1 MTIRTTKLA
10 IAIALISPM
19 AVATS
24 NQALAVSVPGGSVAV
39 KAAAPTAPAKVK
51 YRHHTVRH
59 YQNYAPGDSL
69 SNDNKHWV
77 PAAPDT
83 FKESNPYSWTHI

>member
-51 YRHHTVRH
+51 YRHHTLPELR
-59 YQNYAPGDSL
+59 PWGL
-69 SNDNKHWV
+69 STSRPLLWDRGADQF
-77 PAAPDT
+77 PA
-83 FKESNPYSWTHI
+83 IRV